1 MRAVALEATLGMAF
15 AADGRLDGCHEAHI
29 NAWDVAAGLALV
41 AEAGGWCSDFILAA
55 TPVVVAPRVYAP
67 YVYSPYANAY
77 SPYVYGPYARS
88 WYGDSYDYNDGGYPR
103 RFRRGWW

>member
-1 MRAVALEATLGMAF
+1 MNSGPKSVSRVYSQCAPRDVALRTVALEATLGMAF

-55 TPVVVAPRVYAP
+55 TPVVVAPRRAARPLTERRIFHPQFVYET
-67 YVYSPYANAY
+67 
-77 SPYVYGPYARS
+77 
-88 WYGDSYDYNDGGYPR
+88 
-103 RFRRGWW
+103 